1 MLESVLPLRE
11 STFEMRPVFAEA
23 KLDGLK
29 TLEEE
34 LPNNTTAI
42 YPGRLGFFFFFLS
55 FLLSLWSVQATAL
68 CFQSLSPCH
77 RCVFEVL

>member
-11 STFEMRPVFAEA
+11 STFEMRPVLAEA

-42 YPGRLGFFFFFLS
+42 YPGRLGFFFFFFVFPS
-55 FLLSLWSVQATAL
+55 FSLVGAGYCPLFSIT
-68 CFQSLSPCH
+68 QSLS
-77 RCVFEVL
+77 